1 MCRDVFPI
9 SMLPV
14 RKRPILSLWVESQEC
29 TKRGKKLKLKSKVT
43 AETVIKVAKVVTE
56 SENKP
61 QKVKKTKPGVIT
73 GVDVPPWNLD

>member
-1 MCRDVFPI
+1 
-9 SMLPV
+9 
-14 RKRPILSLWVESQEC
+14 
-29 TKRGKKLKLKSKVT
+29 
-43 AETVIKVAKVVTE
+43 VTE